1 LVLSLPAILTASTG
15 IDALTHAIESVI
27 SLFAGPFT
35 DGLALEAIHLIAA
48 NLPAAVRTPEL
59 APRASL
65 LYASAMA
72 GMAFSYART
81 ALVHGMAHPL
91 SVYFDVPHGLANAI
105 LLPAVLA
112 FNLSHCEPQLARVA
126 VAMGAEAS
134 GLAAVDAVR
143 RLSVQVG
150 IPARLSEVGV
160 TEEFIPQMARDA
172 FESGNAQVV
181 NPRKPTY
188 DQVVHLYRQVL

>member
-1 LVLSLPAILTASTG
+1 LVASTG
-15 IDALTHAIESVI
+15 IDALTHAVESVI

-48 NLPAAVRTPEL
+48 SLPAAVKAPDL
-59 APRASL
+59 APRANL

-91 SVYFDVPHGLANAI
+91 SAYCDVPHGLANAI
-105 LLPAVLA
+105 LLPEVLA
-112 FNLSHCEPQLARVA
+112 FNLPYCEPQLARVGA
-126 VAMGAEAS
+126 AMAAGPVAQ
-134 GLAAVDAVR
+134 AAVDAVR
-143 RLSVQVG
+143 ELNRQVG
-150 IPARLSEVGV
+150 IPSRLSDVGV
-160 TEEFIPQMARDA
+160 TEEFIPPMARDA

-188 DQVVHLYRQVL
+188 DQVVALYHQAL